1 MNFFER
7 LQYIFF
13 MDSKI
18 KELENKIQELTEI
31 VNSQKVL
38 IESLQIKNKY
48 WW

>member
-1 MNFFER
+1 
-7 LQYIFF
+7 